1 MHNKQKVGAG
11 LGGAGL
17 GGGAKNQD
25 TGGGTHYDVIVVGG
39 GPSGMMAAGRAA
51 ELGARVAL
59 IEKNDKLGK
68 KLLITGGGRC
78 NITNAEFDVH
88 KMVAKY
94 GKKGKALFGSFSR
107 FGVEDTISFFEAR
120 GLGIKVEA
128 EQRAFPKTNK
138 AQDVW
143 KTLVEYLKSTGVE
156 VISNSPVKKVLFEKS
171 KDNRTDDVG
180 NFGKI
185 SGIVTST
192 TGKKKVQTT
201 YTASKYVIATG
212 GRSRPETG
220 STGEGFEWMTTLGHS
235 VEETDAALVPVKI
248 KEDWV
253 KKLSGLS
260 FGNAKLTLI
269 QDKTKQD
276 SRVGKMLFTHFGI
289 SGPLVLNMSKNIT
302 ELLKYAPVNLE
313 LDLYPELDLI
323 ALDKKMLTD
332 LSSGLNKQIKNN
344 LGGLVPPKMIP
355 AILELTK
362 INPETEGNSL
372 TKEQRRK
379 IVTLVKALPMTV
391 EGLLGVEKAVVT
403 SGGVSLKEIDF
414 KTMQSKLYSNLYL
427 AGDILN
433 FDRPSGG
440 FSLQICWTTGYLAG
454 ENSAKNSVK

>member
-1 MHNKQKVGAG
+1 MQTKPKNSGK
-11 LGGAGL
+11 
-17 GGGAKNQD
+17 KNQ
-25 TGGGTHYDVIVVGG
+25 GAHYDVIVVGG
-39 GPSGMMAAGRAA
+39 GPAGMMAAGRAA

-107 FGVEDTISFFEAR
+107 FGVEDTIEFFEAR
-120 GLGIKVEA
+120 GLSIKVEA
-128 EQRAFPKTNK
+128 EQRAFPKSNK

-143 KTLVEYLKSTGVE
+143 KTLVEYLKSTGVD
-156 VISNSPVKKVLFEKS
+156 VISNSPVKKVLFEES
-171 KDNRTDDVG
+171 GANDDV
-180 NFGKI
+180 FGKI
-185 SGIVTST
+185 TGIVTST
-192 TGKKKVQTT
+192 VGKKKVQTT
-201 YTASKYVIATG
+201 YTASNYVIATG

-220 STGEGFEWMTTLGHS
+220 STGEGFEWMTSLGHS

-260 FGNAKLTLI
+260 FANAKLTVI
-269 QDKTKQD
+269 QEGTKQD

-302 ELLKYAPVNLE
+302 ELFKYAPVSLE
-313 LDLYPELDLI
+313 LDLYPDLDLV

-391 EGLLGVEKAVVT
+391 DGLLGVEKAVVT

-414 KTMQSKLYSNLYL
+414 KTMQSKLYDNLYL

-454 ENSAKNSVK
+454 ENSAKNSAK